1 MALKVLL
8 RRSIDGVGEVGEIVR
23 VRNGY
28 ARNFLLP
35 KGHAA
40 LVSADALRRVEKD
53 KEVEAVRQ
61 AEEARRRADVAERLS
76 EITITI
82 EARSGGDGH
91 LYGSVGPRLAVEAL
105 RAQGFD
111 FDPRQVRFEPFR
123 ELGEYEIPVNL
134 TRDHVVNVKLWV
146 VQDAREA
153 AAAAAEAAEQ
163 AEADHHAAPTA
174 TPEAPQAPEG
184 SSVLDA

>member
-8 RRSIDGVGEVGEIVR
+8 RRSIDGVGDVGEIVR

-35 KGHAA
+35 KGYAA
-40 LVSADALRRVEKD
+40 LVSQDALLRVEKD
-53 KEVEAVRQ
+53 KEIEAVRQ
-61 AEEARRRADVAERLS
+61 AEEARLRADVAERLG
-76 EITITI
+76 EITLTI

-91 LYGSVGPRLAVEAL
+91 LYGSVGPRHAVEAL

-134 TRDHVVNVKLWV
+134 TREHVVNVKLWV

-153 AAAAAEAAEQ
+153 AAAALEAAEQ
-163 AEADHHAAPTA
+163 AEAETA
-174 TPEAPQAPEG
+174 VADAGEGAEAPPPA
-184 SSVLDA
+184 DA